1 MSQSP
6 THAWQWPAGTRC
18 GVFLSVNFDA
28 ESLDLQSTT
37 GKRLFGRFSYGRYGT
52 RGGFPRLRELLRRH
66 GIAATFFVAAAD
78 AQRHADLVR
87 ALVDDGHEIAA
98 RGVNLENFAAL
109 GEAERETLARSRDL
123 LREICGAALEGFR
136 APGNNLSVHT
146 LGHLAALGF
155 VYDAS
160 FQDDDYPYRFDLGA
174 GRTLVEIPSCFALD
188 DGPMYA
194 GRNSHLRLMQTWR
207 DEFDAMHEAGTLVPL
222 TLHLRGDIG
231 STRAA
236 RIAALD
242 EFLSH
247 VKSKPGVRFMQ
258 GRELAA
264 HARALE
270 LPTEP
275 DPAAAHLETLKVTPY
290 RGDLSGKPM

>member
-1 MSQSP
+1 MS
-6 THAWQWPAGTRC
+6 HWRWPDGVQC

-28 ESLDLQSTT
+28 ESHDLHSTT
-37 GKRLFGRFSYGRYGT
+37 EKRLFGRFAYGRYGT
-52 RGGFPRLRELLRRH
+52 RAGFPRLRALLAKH
-66 GIAATFFVAAAD
+66 GIAATFFVGAAD
-78 AQRHADLVR
+78 AGRHAEHVR
-87 ALVDDGHEIAA
+87 ALAGDGHEIAA
-98 RGVNLENFAAL
+98 RGIHLENFAEL
-109 GEAERETLARSRDL
+109 GDAERDTLARGRDML
-123 LREICGAALEGFR
+123 GRISGTPPAGFR
-136 APGNNLSVHT
+136 APGYNLSVRT
-146 LGHLAALGF
+146 LSHLAALGF
-155 VYDAS
+155 QYDAS
-160 FQDDDYPYRFDLGA
+160 FQDDDYPYLFDLGA
-174 GRTLVEIPSCFALD
+174 GRRLVEIPLCYALD
-188 DGPMYA
+188 DGPAYT
-194 GRNSHLRLMQTWR
+194 GRHSHQRLMRTWR

-264 HARALE
+264 HANTLGLDA
-270 LPTEP
+270 EP

-290 RGDLSGKPM
+290 RGDISGKP

>member
-1 MSQSP
+1 MNV
-6 THAWQWPAGTRC
+6 WRWPEGVRC

-28 ESLDLQSTT
+28 EALDLHSTAEQ
-37 GKRLFGRFSYGRYGT
+37 RLYGRFSYGRYGT
-52 RGGFPRLRELLRRH
+52 RGGFPRLRELLKRH
-66 GIAATFFVAAAD
+66 GIRATFFAAAAD
-78 AQRHADLVR
+78 AQRHANHIR

-98 RGVNLENFAAL
+98 RGVHLENFATL
-109 GEAERETLARSRDL
+109 GDAERDTLAKSKEL
-123 LREICGAALEGFR
+123 LEKVVGSAPTGFR
-136 APGNNLSVHT
+136 APGNSLSVHT

-155 VYDAS
+155 AYDAS
-160 FQDDDYPYRFDLGA
+160 FQDDDYPYRFDLGG

-188 DGPMYA
+188 DGPAYT
-194 GRNSHLRLMQTWR
+194 GRHSHLRLMQTWR
-207 DEFDAMHEAGTLVPL
+207 DEFDAMHQAGTMVPL
-222 TLHLRGDIG
+222 VLHLRGDIG

-242 EFLSH
+242 EFLAH

-264 HARALE
+264 HANALA
-270 LPTEP
+270 LLTEP

-290 RGDLSGKPM
+290 RGDISGKP